1 MLAGR
6 LLGKLTVIAVFA
18 AWGVSSSASGQ
29 TASDLAKQTQ
39 NPVADLTTVPLQFNF
54 YSGGPLEDRTLY
66 NLNVQPVFPL
76 PLGSLNLI
84 ARTIVPYFDIPGPG
98 PTERVTGIGDIQEE
112 LFFTSAKPSALVFGA
127 GPILSF
133 PTATNDSVK
142 TGDWA
147 AGPAVVVV
155 ETTGEWVLGALA
167 TQLWTFAA
175 SGTSPHVNQFL
186 VQPIVNYNLSEGW
199 AIAFSPV
206 ITANWSAPPGEK
218 WTVPLGA
225 GVSKIA
231 TLGHQPIKLGLSYY
245 YNVERPSTTGKSQ
258 LQLNFAF
265 LFPNPPKPK

>member
-98 PTERVTGIGDIQEE
+98 PTERVTGIGDIQE
-112 LFFTSAKPSALVFGA
+112 
-127 GPILSF
+127 
-133 PTATNDSVK
+133 
-142 TGDWA
+142 
-147 AGPAVVVV
+147 
-155 ETTGEWVLGALA
+155 
-167 TQLWTFAA
+167 
-175 SGTSPHVNQFL
+175 
-186 VQPIVNYNLSEGW
+186 
-199 AIAFSPV
+199 
-206 ITANWSAPPGEK
+206 
-218 WTVPLGA
+218 
-225 GVSKIA
+225 
-231 TLGHQPIKLGLSYY
+231 
-245 YNVERPSTTGKSQ
+245 
-258 LQLNFAF
+258 
-265 LFPNPPKPK
+265 